1 MMSYVRYARLRLR
14 LRLQGLSALDN
25 IFRPPLF
32 VIDGPAHTPRV
43 VHAVEA
49 VR

>member
-1 MMSYVRYARLRLR
+1 MMRYVRYARLR

-32 VIDGPAHTPRV
+32 VIDAHAHTPRV
-43 VHAVEA
+43 VPAL
-49 VR
+49 RR